1 MTAFPWSE
9 KVAELQRQAAVKRTR
24 GDALRRQGKK
34 DEATVAFAEGV
45 GFLDEALNLLGWPP
59 SSPAPDPAGAAELS
73 DEQIVQVK
81 ELVEVHGARAGLLRR
96 AGDTQAALAG
106 YSAGADLERRFAPES
121 TYNRTNEIK
130 LGLLTGAR
138 DLGSLSPDIDE
149 LERQITRALEKN
161 PTLGD
166 SGWAWADLG
175 DLRALRGDGGG
186 AERAYSTF
194 IAKAKP
200 TSPRT
205 TLEVLSSI
213 LKVLD
218 RQNDKRATT
227 VRQSLEFVR
236 GKLDLS

>member
-1 MTAFPWSE
+1 ME
-9 KVAELQRQAAVKRTR
+9 
-24 GDALRRQGKK
+24 
-34 DEATVAFAEGV
+34 
-45 GFLDEALNLLGWPP
+45 
-59 SSPAPDPAGAAELS
+59 
-73 DEQIVQVK
+73 II
-81 ELVEVHGARAGLLRR
+81 VEVIPVSYQDHKNYVYLVFDKETGDGIIIDAAFDSDKIKEAISRSNVSIRAVLVTHHHPDHTDL
-96 AGDTQAALAG
+96 AGSLSLHYKAQVIISKKSFEKAALAG